1 LDHLARLSEQAKK
14 RVSRGYY
21 DNASFGEHRRQSL
34 VHAIAATRKT
44 PIIAEVKFASPS
56 LGQVRHI
63 EPPLKI
69 AKAMLSGGAVALS
82 VLTDPDDFRGG
93 LKFLSEITENVQAP
107 IIMKD
112 IIVSPQQVRAAAQ
125 FGADAIVLISEL
137 FSRGL
142 ADFTIDEIQNQS
154 RQLGLEVIIESH
166 ESSAFEKSR
175 ALKPDLYGINNRD
188 LSTFEVDISTTERVL
203 RERVHQETRVVS
215 ESGIESA
222 DDVRRLKVA
231 GAKAFLIGTSIMR
244 APNIEEKVREF
255 VDA

>member
-1 LDHLARLSEQAKK
+1 LDHLARLSEQAKR

-21 DNASFGEHRRQSL
+21 DNASFGEHHRQSL

-56 LGQVRHI
+56 LGNIRHI

-69 AKAMLSGGAVALS
+69 ARAMLSGGAVALS
-82 VLTDPDDFRGG
+82 VLTDPDDFLGG
-93 LKFLSEITENVQAP
+93 LKLLSEISNSVQAP
-107 IIMKD
+107 ILMKD
-112 IIVSPQQVRAAAQ
+112 IIVAPQQVRAAAQ
-125 FGADAIVLISEL
+125 SGADAIVLISEL

-142 ADFTIDEIQNQS
+142 ADFTIDEMLHQS

-166 ESSAFEKSR
+166 ESSGFEKSQ

-203 RERVHQETRVVS
+203 REKGRHETLVVS

-222 DDVRRLKVA
+222 VDVRRLKLA
-231 GAKAFLIGTSIMR
+231 GAEAFLIGTSIMR